1 MKNMKEKEGIE
12 EIMKEWTRGKIK
24 QNLKMQS

>member
-1 MKNMKEKEGIE
+1 MKNMKEKERIE

-24 QNLKMQS
+24 QNLKMKS